1 MSIYN
6 PRKSA
11 EDIGIYQA
19 SGPSDLSLG
28 TGAAAKPALILRKSL
43 FVSRIEKRWKRSAKM
58 TRTWIE
64 SRRNDWCQSVST
76 LYHVLMDF
84 VMGIPKTNQ
93 KPIIG
98 TPSVQFRVHPSTHSM
113 PQWPTLPTAGRFS
126 LASCRSTC
134 TVTRLRLSMSKHTTC
149 SFTA

>member
-28 TGAAAKPALILRKSL
+28 TGAAAKPAS
-43 FVSRIEKRWKRSAKM
+43 VKM
-58 TRTWIE
+58 KRTWIE
-64 SRRNDWCQSVST
+64 STCRRNDWCQSVSDG
-76 LYHVLMDF
+76 LCDGYS
-84 VMGIPKTNQ
+84 KKKQ
-93 KPIIG
+93 KPIID